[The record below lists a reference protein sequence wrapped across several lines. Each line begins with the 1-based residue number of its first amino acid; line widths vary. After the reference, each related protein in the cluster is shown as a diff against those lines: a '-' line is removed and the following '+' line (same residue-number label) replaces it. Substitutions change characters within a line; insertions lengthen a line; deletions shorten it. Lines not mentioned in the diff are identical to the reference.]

1 MALPDPCLD
10 RHQQPPDG
18 PGTGS
23 EGAGDG
29 DERREGLQGPS
40 EAPGAVTFLVEGMA
54 PAPQGT
60 KRHVGKGV
68 MIESCATVKPWRV
81 LVAQSAV
88 AARVPLLRGPVRLSV
103 VFMFNRP
110 AGHFRKDGTLK
121 PSAPAYHSVKPDGSK
136 LLRST
141 EDSLS
146 GLIFEDDAR
155 IVGGTWEKRYT
166 VSGERPG
173 ALITVISLGGSQQ

>member
-1 MALPDPCLD
+1 MD
-10 RHQQPPDG
+10 
-18 PGTGS
+18 S

-29 DERREGLQGPS
+29 DGRREGLQGPS

-54 PAPQGT
+54 PAPQGS
-60 KRHVGKGV
+60 KDWLPNRRMK
-68 MIESCATVKPWRV
+68 ESCANVKPWRI

-103 VFMFNRP
+103 VFLFARP

-121 PSAPAYHSVKPDGSK
+121 PSAPAYHAVKPDGSK
-136 LLRST
+136 LVRST
-141 EDSLS
+141 EDALS
-146 GLIFEDDAR
+146 KLVFEDDAR

-166 VSGERPG
+166 VGSERPG
-173 ALITVISLGGSQQ
+173 ALITVIPLGG